1 MRMDMSPSQVFAM
14 EPRDGVQSNNH
25 SLESQHPFLIA
36 ASVITLFLTLG
47 GIGARTYT
55 KAAVMKQFA
64 FPDWVLLLTGAL
76 FIAYVSFNIHLWN
89 IPSPSTGEALMS
101 FNIME
106 ILYCPAMFCA
116 KYVVL
121 RQIELIFFN
130 HDRKALA
137 FTAIRILIWAN
148 LLFYTAALIS
158 FILSCIP
165 RAKIWDPALP
175 GVCID
180 TQYSVVITGA
190 INVLSD
196 LTILVTPI
204 AAIWQLQLP
213 LKRKIGSSA
222 VFGVGVLANITSIVR
237 LYYSIQLGY
246 SNDIAWSVV
255 WISSWA
261 LGEFTTGILVACLPC
276 FPRLYW

>member
-1 MRMDMSPSQVFAM
+1 
-14 EPRDGVQSNNH
+14 
-25 SLESQHPFLIA
+25 
-36 ASVITLFLTLG
+36 
-47 GIGARTYT
+47 
-55 KAAVMKQFA
+55 
-64 FPDWVLLLTGAL
+64 
-76 FIAYVSFNIHLWN
+76 
-89 IPSPSTGEALMS
+89 
-101 FNIME
+101 ME

-222 VFGVGVLANITSIVR
+222 VFGVGVLYVFAVSRLDGLAND
-237 LYYSIQLGY
+237 YS
-246 SNDIAWSVV
+246 
-255 WISSWA
+255 
-261 LGEFTTGILVACLPC
+261 
-276 FPRLYW
+276 